1 MFPECLTSETM
12 KCLENISESKILE
25 EKGFYLAGGTGL
37 ALQLGH
43 RLSEDL
49 DFFTVQNLSP
59 SEIISRF
66 KDQEVKIIDEA
77 PNTLYLLFKNQKIS
91 FFHYPYPP
99 LYSFAF
105 FKNCLIANYLDIAA
119 MKLIAISQRG
129 AKKDFVDL
137 YFIITEKNLSLPM
150 LFNILE
156 KKYPVK
162 YSKLHILR
170 SLTFFEDAE
179 CEPMPLIKRGANFI
193 PLTEQEWE
201 LIKLHL
207 TKVQK
212 AFLKENI
219 ST

>member
-1 MFPECLTSETM
+1 MFLECLTHETLI
-12 KCLENISESKILE
+12 CLENISKSKVLE

-49 DFFTVQNLSP
+49 DFFTTQNFSS

-66 KDQEVKIIDEA
+66 KEQEVKIIDEA
-77 PNTLYLLFKNQKIS
+77 PDTLHLLFKNQKIS
-91 FFHYPYPP
+91 FFYYPYPP

-105 FKNCLIANYLDIAA
+105 FPNCPIANYLDIAT

-129 AKKDFVDL
+129 AKKDFIDL
-137 YFIITEKNLSLPM
+137 YFIITKKNLSLSL
-150 LFNILE
+150 LFTLLE

-179 CEPMPLIKRGANFI
+179 GDPMPLMNRGTKFT
-193 PLTEQEWE
+193 PLAEEEWE
-201 LIKLHL
+201 LIKVNLI
-207 TKVQK
+207 KIQK
-212 AFLKENI
+212 DFLKRNI
-219 ST
+219 